1 MQRGARV
8 LGARREVRM
17 THGFTTSREVAVVD
31 GMTPNVS
38 TLADGA
44 RDVLRRHASESLSSS
59 ELRAGLRPFVR
70 HAREGGATI
79 EELLVAIK
87 RTWAT
92 LPESHVAQGERS
104 ETARR
109 LERAVT
115 LVIETY
121 YEP

>member
-1 MQRGARV
+1 
-8 LGARREVRM
+8 M
-17 THGFTTSREVAVVD
+17 THGFTTSREVAVGD

-38 TLADGA
+38 TLADGV
-44 RDVLRRHASESLSSS
+44 RDMLRRHASAPLSSS
-59 ELRAGLRPFVR
+59 ELRAGLRPLVR
-70 HAREGGATI
+70 HARDGGATI
-79 EELLVAIK
+79 EQLLVAIK

-92 LPESHVAQGERS
+92 LPEAHVGQGERS
-104 ETARR
+104 ETTRR